1 MSDCDLY
8 TRLSMNVV
16 EIPSVIHRTL
26 EKSFTQQQHPIIDP
40 MPNGGSIEMLLNFS
54 LVGNTQ

>member
-1 MSDCDLY
+1 
-8 TRLSMNVV
+8 MNVV

-26 EKSFTQQQHPIIDP
+26 KKSFTQQQHPIIDP
-40 MPNGGSIEMLLNFS
+40 VPNGGSIEMLLNFS